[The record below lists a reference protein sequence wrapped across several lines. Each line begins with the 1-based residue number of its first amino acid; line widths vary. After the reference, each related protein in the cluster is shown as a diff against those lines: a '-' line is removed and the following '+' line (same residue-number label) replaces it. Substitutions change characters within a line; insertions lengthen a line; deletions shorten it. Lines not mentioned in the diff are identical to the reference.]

1 MTVLLSFN
9 AFTDCARFP
18 SSWRTGQLC
27 LLVET
32 NQGPVLID
40 TGPGL
45 EDYARPPAIL
55 RVFQLITRVAMD
67 PQEAAIRQVVRLG
80 YRPED
85 IRHILLTHMHFD
97 HCGGLPDF
105 PWATVHVHQREL
117 EAYRGVTR
125 HWTNLAY
132 VRRHMAHQPAVVIY
146 RESTESW
153 LGLPAIRLPFEP
165 EMWLVPLH
173 GHTSGHCGVAARL
186 ERGWHFHVGDA
197 GPIGLQDYAPEW
209 LVRTVL
215 GPLTPRLRAFAATH
229 PEVTITTGHM
239 WLETFAQPAG

>member
-1 MTVLLSFN
+1 MTVLHSFN
-9 AFTDCARFP
+9 AFTDCARVP
-18 SSWRTGQLC
+18 SAWRTGQLC

-32 NQGPVLID
+32 NRGPVLID

-55 RVFQLITRVAMD
+55 RLFQVITRVAMD

-85 IRHILLTHMHFD
+85 IHHILLTHMHFD

-105 PWATVHVHQREL
+105 PWATVHVHQSEL
-117 EAYRGVTR
+117 EAFRGVVKR
-125 HWTNLAY
+125 WTNLAY
-132 VRRHMAHQPAVVIY
+132 VRRHMAHRPAVVTY
-146 RESTESW
+146 RESEESW

-165 EMWLVPLH
+165 EIWLVPLH
-173 GHTSGHCGVAARL
+173 GHTPGHCGVAVRL

-209 LVRTVL
+209 LVRTFL
-215 GPLTPRLRAFAATH
+215 GPLTPRLQAFAGSH

-239 WLETFAQPAG
+239 WLDYFAQPAR

>member
-1 MTVLLSFN
+1 MTTIHSFN
-9 AFTDCARFP
+9 AFTDCARVP
-18 SSWRTGQLC
+18 SSWRTGKLC

-32 NQGPVLID
+32 NHGPLLID

-55 RVFQLITRVAMD
+55 RLFQVITRVAMD
-67 PQEAAIRQVVRLG
+67 PQEAAVRQVARLG
-80 YRPED
+80 YQPED

-117 EAYRGVTR
+117 DAFRGRLR
-125 HWTNLAY
+125 HWSNLAY
-132 VRRHMAHQPAVVIY
+132 VRRHLAHQPTVVPY
-146 RESTESW
+146 RQSGESW

-165 EMWLVPLH
+165 EAWLVPLH
-173 GHTSGHCGVAARL
+173 GHTLGHCGVALRVAG
-186 ERGWHFHVGDA
+186 GWHFHVGDA
-197 GPIGLQDYAPEW
+197 GPIGLQDYAPAW
-209 LVRTVL
+209 LVRAVL
-215 GPLTPRLRAFAATH
+215 GPLTPRLQAFAADH

-239 WLETFAQPAG
+239 WLEYFSTPVR

>member
-18 SSWRTGQLC
+18 SSWRTGKLC

-32 NQGPVLID
+32 NQGPLLID

-55 RVFQLITRVAMD
+55 RVFQAITRVAMD

-97 HCGGLPDF
+97 HSGGLPDF
-105 PWATVHVHQREL
+105 PWAKVHVHQREL
-117 EAYRGVTR
+117 DAYRGMPR
-125 HWTNLAY
+125 HLTNLAY
-132 VRRHMAHQPAVVIY
+132 VRRHMAHQPAVATY
-146 RESTESW
+146 RVTGEFW

-165 EMWLVPLH
+165 EIWLVPLH
-173 GHTSGHCGVAARL
+173 GHTSGHCGVAVRL
-186 ERGWHFHVGDA
+186 ETGWHFHVGDA
-197 GPIGLQDYAPEW
+197 GPIGLQDYAPKW

-215 GPLTPRLRAFAATH
+215 GPHTPRLQAFAASH
-229 PEVTITTGHM
+229 PEVIITTGHM
-239 WLETFAQPAG
+239 WLESFVQPAG